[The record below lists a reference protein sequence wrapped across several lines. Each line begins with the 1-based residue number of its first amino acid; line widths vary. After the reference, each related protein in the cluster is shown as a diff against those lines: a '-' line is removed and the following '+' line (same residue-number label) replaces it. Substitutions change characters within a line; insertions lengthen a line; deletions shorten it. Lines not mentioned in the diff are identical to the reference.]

1 MDSRK
6 LQYFVEVAA
15 ASSFSKAAEKLL
27 VAQPAISRS
36 IQKLEEELQL
46 QLFDRSEK
54 AAVLTREGRALLAHA
69 HAILERMKDA
79 EREMEELRGLQRGEI
94 RFGLPSMFGSV
105 RFPAIM
111 KAFKNLYPALT
122 ITVVEEGTVQI
133 RSLIERR
140 EVDLG
145 VVSME
150 TEDPE
155 IVVTPLATDE
165 MVACLA
171 IEHPLS
177 DRDFVTLSELLNEP
191 LVLFKEGYFQR
202 QLLMEAG
209 KEAQIEPNIVFSTN
223 QLSLIRSLV
232 VEGVGVTL
240 FLRMVAES
248 DPMLRAIPLKPP
260 VPVHLGIGRRKHAQL
275 SKASQT
281 FLDFLQRKMSGQ
293 PIRSGN
299 DIMRKRY

>member
-27 VAQPAISRS
+27 VAQPAISKS

-54 AAVLTREGRALLAHA
+54 S
-69 HAILERMKDA
+69 AILTPEGKVLLSHANAILDRMKEA

-94 RFGLPSMFGSV
+94 RIGLPSMFGSV
-105 RFPAIM
+105 YFPPII
-111 KAFKNLYPALT
+111 KEFKKLYPALT
-122 ITVVEEGTVQI
+122 ISVVEEGTVQI
-133 RSLIERR
+133 RSLIERK

-145 VVSME
+145 IVSVAS
-150 TEDPE
+150 EDSE
-155 IVVTPLATDE
+155 MIVTPLLTDE
-165 MVACLA
+165 MMACLA
-171 IEHPLS
+171 IDHPLS
-177 DRDFVTLSELLNEP
+177 GRDSITLSELLTEP

-202 QLLMEAG
+202 KLLMEASR
-209 KEAQIEPNIVFSTN
+209 EANVEPDVVFTTT

-232 VEGVGVTL
+232 VEGVGATL
-240 FLRMVAES
+240 FLRMVAEPDS
-248 DPMLRAIPLKPP
+248 MLRAIPLEPP
-260 VPVHLGIGRRKHAQL
+260 VQVRLGIGRRRNTLL

-281 FLDFLQRKMSGQ
+281 FLDYLQRKMSGNS
-293 PIRSGN
+293 ILDRN
-299 DIMRKRY
+299 DNMKKRY